1 MRNKILEIMKN
12 FDNHDKLYGIIEKY
26 ETYTKES
33 QKMRKNITRQARKK
47 VIVAIRTIIIRKRL
61 Y

>member
-1 MRNKILEIMKN
+1 MKN